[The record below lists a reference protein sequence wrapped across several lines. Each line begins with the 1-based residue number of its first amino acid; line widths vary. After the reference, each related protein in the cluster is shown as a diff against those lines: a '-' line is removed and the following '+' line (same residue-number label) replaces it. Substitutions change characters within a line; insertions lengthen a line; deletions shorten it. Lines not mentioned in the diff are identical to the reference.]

1 MSRDQLRRVVEHAI
15 ISRGCGSSAP
25 PWYDSLTRR
34 EFLAFSGAGLA
45 VVLSSCGGSKDAVA
59 PKQPSGRI
67 AGEIVDLL
75 GTPQPSLGTIYLM
88 YENGLQ
94 TGLSVPVSSSGQF
107 EFDDVAVGN
116 WQLRFHAPGIAYVPE
131 EYPHPVRV
139 SVADGQTATVR
150 IVTER
155 GWEDGA
161 PMIEIYAGDYFFQ
174 AQPLGSPNSET
185 VVTMGTPICWYN
197 VGMVQHTA
205 TGGPWD
211 SGTMNRTDS
220 YIWVPDR
227 LGVFPYT
234 CRFHGTQMIASLRI
248 T

>member
-1 MSRDQLRRVVEHAI
+1 VLAKMQRDGQQQILRPEGSAVGFGLSRRDFLIA
-15 ISRGCGSSAP
+15 SSAGVAA
-25 PWYDSLTRR
+25 LV
-34 EFLAFSGAGLA
+34 AA
-45 VVLSSCGGSKDAVA
+45 CGGSRDVA
-59 PKQPSGRI
+59 APRQPSGTI
-67 AGEIVDLL
+67 TGEVVDVL
-75 GTPQPSLGTIYLM
+75 GQRQPALGTIYLM

-94 TGLSVPVSSSGQF
+94 TGLSIPVDSSGLF
-107 EFDDVAVGN
+107 TFNEVAVGA
-116 WQLRFHAPGIAYVPE
+116 WQLRFHAPGVAYVPE

-139 SVADGQTATVR
+139 TVADGQTTSVR

-161 PMIEIYAGDYFFQ
+161 PMIEIYIGEYFFQ
-174 AQPLGSPNSET
+174 AQPLAAPNSET
-185 VVTMGTPICWYN
+185 VVKMGTPVCWYN
-197 VGMVQHTA
+197 VGLLQHTA

-211 SGTMNRTDS
+211 SGILNRTDS

-234 CRFHGTQMIASLRI
+234 CRFHGTQMIASLRV